1 MQIISGSFRGLSEL
15 LRIDIKSG
23 SIEVSSIKRTCN
35 VFAFL
40 EIPEGIIYALTP
52 FCAIILVEAH
62 IGQYGGCAT
71 SSGTFSTDFT
81 RKFVSVAQSALDQTF
96 LNIDDVSDWFISPG

>member
-1 MQIISGSFRGLSEL
+1 MKCRQYSET
-15 LRIDIKSG
+15 
-23 SIEVSSIKRTCN
+23 SS

-71 SSGTFSTDFT
+71 SSVTFFIHFT
-81 RKFVSVAQSALDQTF
+81 RKVVSVAQSALDQTF
-96 LNIDDVSDWFISPG
+96 LNIDDVSDVSDVFDVSGSFPPANASHS